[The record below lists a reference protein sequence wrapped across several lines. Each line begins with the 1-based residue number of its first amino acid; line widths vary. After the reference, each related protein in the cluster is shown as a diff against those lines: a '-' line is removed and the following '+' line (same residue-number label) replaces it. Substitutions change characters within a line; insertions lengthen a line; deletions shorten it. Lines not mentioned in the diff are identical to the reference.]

1 MKGIDKLAAKVNHA
15 DKVIV
20 ISYGVFMQGQ
30 SVNTF
35 DRWGAEF
42 ISWLSKQKHYK
53 EYKIVIN
60 QSSEPLSNA
69 GMPSIANKYIQSY
82 KWVSETLKGFDV
94 YLITDSYG
102 DEFDN
107 WIREQFG
114 WKHLTYRFHFDTTN
128 CLQNYINRK
137 INQPNGFERDI
148 FTCNGNMSAKHRILV
163 KNLWTE
169 MNFWEKS
176 YWSFNESSN
185 FGDGFLD
192 VRLDLFGI
200 WNLAADKLEKC
211 FLHLITETVSDNFYT
226 GTKIRM
232 DFMSKMGRA
241 LSFPRPF
248 IAYGNMGLLKRLKEL
263 GFQTFDK
270 WWDES
275 YDDIEDY
282 GERILKIKTL
292 ILELNKKTQEEKL
305 LMWNEMY
312 EVFQHNVNL
321 LKNISYN
328 EKRKVDLEIPN
339 FFNNF
344 KYETL
349 EYMQMDEFNIGNLCV
364 FYDKKFDGGGTTFGY
379 NAITKP
385 DILERIKDSGKVL
398 EICSGPGFIGYTLLK
413 RNKASKLILSD
424 INLDVASFIQK
435 TNQYNKFA
443 NVQYIHSDCFD
454 SIDKVHK
461 FDTIVSNPPHFK
473 TERPGGYRSD
483 EEQLISLDLDM
494 AFHKKFFEQ
503 VGDYLNPGGKIVLIE
518 NCDGVTEDDIRML
531 SNSKFG
537 VEVVD
542 YNSYGWEGKSTFYTI
557 ILYLL

>member
-1 MKGIDKLAAKVNHA
+1 MQGIDKIAAKVNHA
-15 DKVIV
+15 DRVIV
-20 ISYGVFMQGQ
+20 ISYGVFMQGEG
-30 SVNTF
+30 VNTF
-35 DRWGAEF
+35 DKWGTSF
-42 ISWLSKQKHYK
+42 IIWLSKQEKYK
-53 EYKIVIN
+53 NYKIVIN

-69 GMPSIANKYIQSY
+69 GQPSLANKYLDSY
-82 KWVSETLKGFDV
+82 REVSKILRGFDV

-102 DEFDN
+102 IDFDN
-107 WIREQFG
+107 WIKSEFG

-128 CLQNYINRK
+128 CLQNHINKK
-137 INQPNGFERDI
+137 IQQPVGFEKDI

-169 MNFWEKS
+169 LNLWENS

-192 VRLDLFGI
+192 VRLDLFGV
-200 WNLAADKLEKC
+200 WNFGAEKLEKC
-211 FLHLITETVSDNFYT
+211 FLHLITETVSDNYYVN
-226 GTKIRM
+226 TKIRM

-241 LSFPRPF
+241 LSFHRPF
-248 IAYGNMGLLKRLKEL
+248 IAYGNMGLLKYLKEL
-263 GFQTFDK
+263 GFRTFDK
-270 WWDES
+270 WWDEG

-282 GERILKIKTL
+282 RERIGMIKEL
-292 ILELNKKTQEEKL
+292 IKNIIQKSPEEKMK
-305 LMWNEMY
+305 MWNEMQ
-312 EVFQHNVNL
+312 EVFQHNQNL

-344 KYETL
+344 KYETI
-349 EYMQMDEFNIGNLCV
+349 EYKRMDEFNIGNLCV

-379 NAITKP
+379 NAITQP
-385 DILERIKDSGKVL
+385 NILERIKDSGRVL
-398 EICSGPGFIGYTLLK
+398 EMCSGPGFIGYTLLK
-413 RNKASKLILSD
+413 KNKANKLILSD
-424 INLDVASFIQK
+424 INSDVVPFIQK
-435 TNQYNKFA
+435 TNQYNKLS

-454 SIDKVHK
+454 SIDKNHK

-483 EEQLISLDLDM
+483 EEKLISLDLNM
-494 AFHKKFFEQ
+494 GFHKKFFEQ

-531 SNSKFG
+531 SNNKFG
-537 VEVVD
+537 VEIVD

>member
-176 YWSFNESSN
+176 YWFFRCKIGFVRNMES
-185 FGDGFLD
+185 
-192 VRLDLFGI
+192 
-200 WNLAADKLEKC
+200 
-211 FLHLITETVSDNFYT
+211 
-226 GTKIRM
+226 
-232 DFMSKMGRA
+232 
-241 LSFPRPF
+241 
-248 IAYGNMGLLKRLKEL
+248 
-263 GFQTFDK
+263 
-270 WWDES
+270 
-275 YDDIEDY
+275 
-282 GERILKIKTL
+282 
-292 ILELNKKTQEEKL
+292 
-305 LMWNEMY
+305 
-312 EVFQHNVNL
+312 
-321 LKNISYN
+321 
-328 EKRKVDLEIPN
+328 
-339 FFNNF
+339 
-344 KYETL
+344 
-349 EYMQMDEFNIGNLCV
+349 
-364 FYDKKFDGGGTTFGY
+364 
-379 NAITKP
+379 
-385 DILERIKDSGKVL
+385 
-398 EICSGPGFIGYTLLK
+398 
-413 RNKASKLILSD
+413 
-424 INLDVASFIQK
+424 
-435 TNQYNKFA
+435 
-443 NVQYIHSDCFD
+443 
-454 SIDKVHK
+454 
-461 FDTIVSNPPHFK
+461 
-473 TERPGGYRSD
+473 RS
-483 EEQLISLDLDM
+483 
-494 AFHKKFFEQ
+494 
-503 VGDYLNPGGKIVLIE
+503 
-518 NCDGVTEDDIRML
+518 
-531 SNSKFG
+531 
-537 VEVVD
+537 
-542 YNSYGWEGKSTFYTI
+542 
-557 ILYLL
+557 